1 MPIFYERRQ
10 LVTPGD
16 LLAENEYINGENTYK
31 ENGKIYATRVGLFD
45 YENKRVFVVALKAF
59 YIPMVGDTVIGK
71 VLEVTLGGWMVDIR
85 APYLA
90 MLRASDALERPVR
103 PQKDDL
109 PSLFDV
115 GDLMIAKIVAYDR
128 TRDPLLTVL
137 ERGLGKITRGQL
149 IEITP
154 TKIPRVIGKKG
165 SMIAVLKE
173 HTGCQITIGQN
184 GRVLISGKSPD
195 DERLATMAIRKIEQ
209 EAHTTGLTD
218 RITDMLRKEK
228 GEKTEKEVVENV
240 SKETWKTDR

>member
-1 MPIFYERRQ
+1 MPIFYENRQ

-16 LLAENEYINGENTYK
+16 LLAENEYMNGENTYK
-31 ENGKIYATRVGLFD
+31 ENGKIYATRVGLFVHED
-45 YENKRVFVVALKAF
+45 KRVYVVALKSF

-71 VLEVTLGGWMVDIR
+71 VVEVTLGGWVVDVR

-90 MLRASDALERPVR
+90 MLRASDALERPFK

-115 GDLMIAKIVAYDR
+115 GDMMIAKIVAYDR

-137 ERGLGKITRGQL
+137 ERGLGKIARGQI

-165 SMIAVLKE
+165 SMITILKE
-173 HTGCQITIGQN
+173 ETGCQITIGQN
-184 GRVLISGKSPD
+184 GRVLVSGKSPE
-195 DERLATMAIRKIEQ
+195 DERLAIMAIRKIEE

-218 RITDMLRKEK
+218 RITEILRKEK
-228 GEKTEKEVVENV
+228 GEKPKKEVVENV
-240 SKETWKTDR
+240 SKEN